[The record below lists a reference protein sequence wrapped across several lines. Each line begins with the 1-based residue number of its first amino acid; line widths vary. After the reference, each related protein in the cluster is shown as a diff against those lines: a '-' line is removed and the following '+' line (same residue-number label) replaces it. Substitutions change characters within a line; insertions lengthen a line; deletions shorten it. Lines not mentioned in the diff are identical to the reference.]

1 MKKDKSVSDLKPEQQ
16 ATLFPS
22 LAFYDAARESTRAFV
37 HGRVFVGGKIPI
49 RTRLMLKALKRTMK
63 ASPEELASET
73 FQRRIE
79 GFLTAPGR
87 RRRIVLDVESH
98 KYRLRKRTRRNGA
111 FYGLLTLPE
120 HALDSREDSKTIR
133 MNLLRSNDS
142 QGSIHPT
149 RGRIHYV
156 PPKGVSVISDIDD
169 TIKMTDA
176 TCKQEMLAN
185 TFLRPFAVVSGM
197 KDLYRSW
204 QSLGAEFHYVS
215 SSPWQLYEPLAELCD
230 VSGFPAGSMHLRYF
244 RARDEMFKRF
254 RPIRR
259 HSKVSI
265 IGGILKCLPQRK
277 FVLVG
282 DSGEKDP
289 EIYRFIARR
298 YPDNISAI
306 LIRNLDARPLN
317 SKRLRKLHLVGPSTQ
332 IRVFSS
338 TAEIENVVHQLTDR
352 ASPS

>member
-1 MKKDKSVSDLKPEQQ
+1 MKKDKSVSDLKPGQQ

-22 LAFYDAARESTRAFV
+22 LAFYDAEKDSTRAFV

-49 RTRLMLKALKRTMK
+49 RTRLMLKALKKTMK
-63 ASPEELASET
+63 ASPEDLASET

-87 RRRIVLDVESH
+87 RRRIVLDVGQH
-98 KYRLRKRTRRNGA
+98 RYRLKKRTRRNGA
-111 FYGLLTLPE
+111 FYGLLTLPDN
-120 HALDSREDSKTIR
+120 ALSSPEQSQTLR
-133 MNLLRSNDS
+133 MDLLRSNDS
-142 QGSIHPT
+142 QGAIQPS
-149 RGRIHYV
+149 RGRMHYV
-156 PPKGVSVISDIDD
+156 PPKGVSIISDIDD

-176 TCKQEMLAN
+176 TCRQEMLAN
-185 TFLRPFAVVSGM
+185 TFLRPFEVVAGM
-197 KDLYRSW
+197 KDLYREW
-204 QSLGAEFHYVS
+204 QNLGAEFHYVS

-230 VSGFPAGSMHLRYF
+230 VTGFPAGSMHLRYF

-259 HSKVSI
+259 HSKVAI
-265 IGGILKCLPQRK
+265 IGGILKCLPERK

-298 YPDNISAI
+298 YPKNIAAI
-306 LIRNLDARPLN
+306 LIRNLDARPL
-317 SKRLRKLHLVGPSTQ
+317 SEKRMRKLMVVRKTAQ
-332 IRVFSS
+332 IRVFQATS
-338 TAEIENVVHQLTDR
+338 EIENVVGELLN
-352 ASPS
+352 